1 MKEDTERSNMEVA
14 MEAAMEAMEATKSN
28 MEVDINNS
36 MEVTTSM
43 VEVGMVEVME
53 EGIIEEVLYFKTY
66 QKLRSFYQN
75 DDTSEFPL
83 FKFPWYIIFL

>member
-1 MKEDTERSNMEVA
+1 MKEDTER
-14 MEAAMEAMEATKSN
+14 SN

-75 DDTSEFPL
+75 DDTS
-83 FKFPWYIIFL
+83 

>member
-1 MKEDTERSNMEVA
+1 MKEDTERSNIEVA
-14 MEAAMEAMEATKSN
+14 LEATMEAMEATKSN

-75 DDTSEFPL
+75 DDTS
-83 FKFPWYIIFL
+83 